1 MRKILELPGVINM
14 LFKVT
19 YQENNLVIPTRES
32 TDSLFMEAE
41 NEVEARKILEN
52 NTPYNIEFIQ
62 PIEGKHLEYEQKS
75 PDFHITEFS
84 Q

>member
-1 MRKILELPGVINM
+1 M

-19 YQENNLVIPTRES
+19 YQKNKIVIPTRES
-32 TDSLFMEAE
+32 TDSLYMEAE
-41 NEVEARKILEN
+41 NQVEARRILEE

-62 PIEGKHLEYEQKS
+62 PLEGKHLEYEQQN
-75 PDFHITEFS
+75 PDFQVTEFP

>member
-1 MRKILELPGVINM
+1 M

-19 YQENNLVIPTRES
+19 YQPNQFQAPTREN
-32 TDSLFMEAE
+32 TESLYLEAE
-41 NEVEARKILEN
+41 DKVEARRILEE

-62 PIEGKHLEYEQKS
+62 PLEGKFLEYEQRD
-75 PDFHITEFS
+75 PNFHITEFN

>member
-1 MRKILELPGVINM
+1 M

-19 YQENNLVIPTRES
+19 YQENKIVIPTRES
-32 TDSLFMEAE
+32 TESLYMEAE
-41 NEVEARKILEN
+41 NQVEARRILEE

-62 PIEGKHLEYEQKS
+62 PLEGKHLEYEQQN
-75 PDFHITEFS
+75 PDFQVSVFP